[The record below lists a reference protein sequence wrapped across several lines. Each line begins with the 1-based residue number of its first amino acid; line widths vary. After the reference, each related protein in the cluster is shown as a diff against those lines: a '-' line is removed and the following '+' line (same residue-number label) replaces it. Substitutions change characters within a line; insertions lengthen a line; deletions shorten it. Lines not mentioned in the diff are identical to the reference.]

1 MARKRKHRTRKHRH
15 RRVRKARIGGFLIT
29 IKKIKKRRRRK

>member
-1 MARKRKHRTRKHRH
+1 MARKRKHRTRKH